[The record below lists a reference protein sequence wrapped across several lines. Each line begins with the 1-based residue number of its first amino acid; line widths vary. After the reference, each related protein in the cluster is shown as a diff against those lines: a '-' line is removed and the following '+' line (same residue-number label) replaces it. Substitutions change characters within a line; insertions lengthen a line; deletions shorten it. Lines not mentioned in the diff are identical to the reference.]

1 MKKILS
7 TLILFIFSIFTI
19 QSASANGTSIIEG
32 NLGPQVV
39 LNTTPP
45 ANFGPTV
52 GNSGANF
59 NFPTVND
66 NNGNNG
72 GTVRGGFGTYA
83 IVDANGSVTNIVVCE
98 IFCANGTFGPN
109 GDIAVLQVPG
119 KDWGVWLGPKTTT
132 YDKDEKMFTATSPLV
147 VENIYT
153 DTDSEGNISSVI
165 ITGKETLTFYSE
177 NLFFSNGI
185 NKSLSLDSTAIISV
199 NNGNTE
205 ESLNLGNRK
214 NEEETRQLIQ
224 DSNLLLLNS
233 KVQVLISLLGSWV
246 K

>member
-1 MKKILS
+1 MKKILY
-7 TLILFIFSIFTI
+7 TLILFMFSIFII
-19 QSASANGTSIIEG
+19 QSASANGTSVIEG
-32 NLGPQVV
+32 NFGPQVV

-45 ANFGPTV
+45 ATFGPTV
-52 GNSGANF
+52 GNHGANF

-83 IVDANGSVTNIVVCE
+83 IVDANGTVTNIVVCE
-98 IFCANGTFGPN
+98 VFCANGTFGPG
-109 GDIAVLQVPG
+109 GDTAVLQVPG
-119 KDWGVWLGPKTTT
+119 ETWGFWFGPNTTT
-132 YDKDEKMFTATSPLV
+132 YDKENKMFTATRPTV
-147 VENIYT
+147 VESI
-153 DTDSEGNISSVI
+153 DVDSEGNVSSVI
-165 ITGKETLTFYSE
+165 IEGKENATFYSE

-185 NKSLSLDSTAIISV
+185 NRGLSLDSTALVSV
-199 NNGNTE
+199 TNNGTE

-214 NEEETRQLIQ
+214 TEQEARQLIQ

-233 KVQVLISLLGSWV
+233 KVQTLISMLESWI